1 MKIISMKKII
11 IGLIISMVFTAVDR
25 SIGQNENEPQLYSL
39 LEIAVNNNPQVKASF
54 YSYQAALK
62 KVPQVGTLPDLQ
74 ATLGYF
80 IKPMEL
86 LGGNQVADIQLM
98 QMFPWFGTLKVSQDE
113 ASMMAKAKFERFNAA
128 KTDLFYKVKYSWYQ
142 LMKYDKEIALIRENI
157 ELLKS
162 IEKLAMVKYQSAGD
176 TPSQGSG
183 GTGMILKNF
192 APQGTMNG
200 SSDGM
205 TGMKNGQK
213 QSEPG
218 SSDQGMNSMSG
229 TMDGKQGG
237 LQDVLRI
244 KLEILDQENR
254 LSLLLDQRLT
264 EETNFN
270 SMLNRDLN
278 IQVEI
283 TDSLMMLTLPVPLEE
298 ISDSILNNNPMLA
311 MLEYEKN
318 SYGLMEDKSK
328 KMGSPMLGIGLDYM
342 VIQKRAENSSMMN
355 GKDML
360 MPMVSVTI
368 PLYRKKYDAMQEE
381 AHLLE
386 EAGSQQILEMKNNLM
401 VQHRKTIQDL
411 QDARRRID
419 LYKEQEDLAR
429 KTTEL
434 LITGYV
440 TAGSDFEEVLR
451 MQVKVL
457 DYGFLHIE
465 AIVDY
470 NTSIAMM
477 EALMN
482 SVKF

>member
-11 IGLIISMVFTAVDR
+11 ICLIISRAFMVADQSFA
-25 SIGQNENEPQLYSL
+25 QNENEPQLNSF
-39 LEIAVNNNPQVKASF
+39 LELAVNNNPQVKAS
-54 YSYQAALK
+54 YHSYQAALK

-80 IKPMEL
+80 IQPMEL
-86 LGGNQVADIQLM
+86 PGGNQVADIQIM
-98 QMFPWFGTLKVSQDE
+98 QMFPWFGTFKVSQDE
-113 ASMMAKAKFERFNAA
+113 ASMMAKAKFELFNASMS
-128 KTDLFYKVKYSWYQ
+128 DLIRRVKNSWYQ
-142 LMKYDKEIALIRENI
+142 LMEYDREIALIRENL

-176 TPSQGSG
+176 TPPQGSG
-183 GTGMILKNF
+183 GTGMIGKSF
-192 APQGTMNG
+192 VTQGTVNG
-200 SSDGM
+200 SDDGM
-205 TGMKNGQK
+205 AGMKNSQK
-213 QSEPG
+213 QSERI
-218 SSDQGMNSMSG
+218 SSDESMNSMSA

-237 LQDVLRI
+237 LQDVLRV
-244 KLEILDQENR
+244 KLEILEQENR
-254 LSLLLDQRLT
+254 LSLLLDQRKT

-270 SMLNRDLN
+270 SLLNRDLN
-278 IQVEI
+278 SQVEI
-283 TDSLMMLTLPVPLEE
+283 TDSLMMQTLPVPLEE
-298 ISDSILNNNPMLA
+298 IPDSILSNNPMLA

-328 KMGSPMLGIGLDYM
+328 KMGSPMLGLGLDYM

-368 PLYRKKYDAMQEE
+368 PLYRKKYNAMQEE
-381 AHLLE
+381 AQLLK
-386 EAGSQQILEMKNNLM
+386 EAGSQQILDMKNNLM

-411 QDARRRID
+411 EDARSRIV

-440 TAGSDFEEVLR
+440 TTGSDFEEVLR
-451 MQVKVL
+451 MQLKVL

-470 NTSIAMM
+470 NDSIAMM

>member
-11 IGLIISMVFTAVDR
+11 ICLIISRACMVADQSFA
-25 SIGQNENEPQLYSL
+25 QNENEPQLNSF
-39 LEIAVNNNPQVKASF
+39 LEIAVNNNPQVKAS
-54 YSYQAALK
+54 YHSYQAALK

-86 LGGNQVADIQLM
+86 ISGNQVADIQIM
-98 QMFPWFGTLKVSQDE
+98 QMFPWFGTFKVSQDE
-113 ASMMAKAKFERFNAA
+113 ASMMAKAKFELFNASMS
-128 KTDLFYKVKYSWYQ
+128 DLIRRVKNSWYQ
-142 LMKYDKEIALIRENI
+142 LMEYDREIALIRENL

-176 TPSQGSG
+176 TPPQGSG
-183 GTGMILKNF
+183 GTGMIGKNF
-192 APQGTMNG
+192 VTQGIVNG
-200 SSDGM
+200 SDDGM
-205 TGMKNGQK
+205 AGMKNSQK
-213 QSEPG
+213 QSG
-218 SSDQGMNSMSG
+218 RISSDEGMNSMSS
-229 TMDGKQGG
+229 TRDGKQGG
-237 LQDVLRI
+237 LQDILRI
-244 KLEILDQENR
+244 KLEILEQENR
-254 LSLLLDQRLT
+254 LSLLLDQRKT

-270 SMLNRDLN
+270 SLLNRDLN
-278 IQVEI
+278 SQVEI
-283 TDSLMMLTLPVPLEE
+283 TDSLMMQTLPVPLEE
-298 ISDSILNNNPMLA
+298 IPDSILSNNPMLA

-328 KMGSPMLGIGLDYM
+328 KMGSPMLGLGLDYM

-368 PLYRKKYDAMQEE
+368 PLYRKKYNAMQEE
-381 AHLLE
+381 AQLLK
-386 EAGSQQILEMKNNLM
+386 EAGSQQILDMKNNLM

-411 QDARRRID
+411 KDARRRID
-419 LYKEQEDLAR
+419 LYKEQEELAR

-440 TAGSDFEEVLR
+440 TTGSDFEEVLR
-451 MQVKVL
+451 MQLKVL

-470 NTSIAMM
+470 NDSIAMM